1 MEQSLL
7 WEVNRFWA
15 SQEIPRI
22 LWDSKVQY
30 HVYKCPPPVHT
41 LSEISPAHAAASH
54 FLKIHLSII
63 LPSMT
68 GSSKWSLFLRFPHKN
83 PVYASHL
90 PHTRYMPRLS
100 HSSRFYHPNNVGWGI
115 QIIKLFIMYFSPLPC
130 FSLLIVILFT
140 AKIWRCI
147 TIFIMIGS
155 NRDVAHT

>member
-1 MEQSLL
+1 MEQSPSR
-7 WEVNRFWA
+7 EANQFSA
-15 SQEIPRI
+15 SQEIHCI
-22 LWDSKVQY
+22 LWNPKV
-30 HVYKCPPPVHT
+30 HHRTHKCPPPVPILCQLDPVHT
-41 LSEISPAHAAASH
+41 PTSH